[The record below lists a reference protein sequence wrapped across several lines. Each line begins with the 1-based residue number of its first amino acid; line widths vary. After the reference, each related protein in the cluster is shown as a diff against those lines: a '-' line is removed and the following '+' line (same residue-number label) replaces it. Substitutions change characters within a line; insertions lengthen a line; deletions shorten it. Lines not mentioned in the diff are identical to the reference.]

1 MAHRNGVTRI
11 AKTRSV
17 VVFMLALLA
26 AASMWFYMN
35 RILEPQQVT
44 DAAAH
49 DRPRGSLS
57 DLYPRWL
64 GARELLLHRRNPYS
78 QEITQEI
85 QRGYYGRPLD
95 PSRPDDPRDEQRF
108 AYPVY
113 VVFLLAPTIALPF
126 DVVEAGFRWLLVGI
140 AVVSVL
146 LWFRV
151 LRWKVSITSTVLSI
165 VLVLGSL
172 PVVQAIK
179 LEQLSL
185 LVAGMLAGSAACLA
199 YGYLFSA
206 GVLLALATIKPQLSW
221 PIVIWLLLWAGSD
234 WHLRRRLVLG
244 FGFAMTLF
252 LVGAE
257 FVLPGWGHMFRQAL
271 TQYHQYTQN
280 QSILQWLVG
289 PGWGWFLEA
298 LAVLLCAVCLWRLRR
313 EPASSPRFGRAFGLV
328 LALTVVIVPMH
339 SPYNQCLLLPA
350 ILTLVERA
358 TARRSVS
365 PAARLA
371 GLLGGLLVVWP
382 WIATLS
388 LSVAY
393 WWPSSGGR
401 QTVWTPPFYTI
412 FAIPVAV
419 FSLTCLAA
427 WSAEA
432 PDYKDTLAESSAAAT
447 G

>member
-1 MAHRNGVTRI
+1 MAHLNWVTRI
-11 AKTRSV
+11 RKTRSV
-17 VVFMLALLA
+17 PVLMLALLA
-26 AASMWFYMN
+26 AASMWFYVN
-35 RILEPQQVT
+35 RILEAQQVT
-44 DAAAH
+44 DAAAY
-49 DRPRGSLS
+49 DRPRGNFS

-64 GARELLLHRRNPYS
+64 GARELLLHKRNPYS

-85 QRGYYGRPLD
+85 QKGYYGRPLD
-95 PSRPDDPRDEQRF
+95 PARPDDPRDEQRF

-126 DVVEAGFRWLLVGI
+126 DVVEAGFQWLLVGI

-151 LRWKVSITSTVLSI
+151 LRWKLSFTSTVLCM

-185 LVAGMLAGSAACLA
+185 LVAGMLAGSAAALA

-221 PIVIWLLLWAGSD
+221 PIIIWLLLWAGSD
-234 WHLRRRLVLG
+234 WHLRRRLVLS
-244 FGFAMTLF
+244 FGLAMTLF
-252 LVGAE
+252 LVAAE

-271 TQYHQYTQN
+271 IQYHQYTQN
-280 QSILQWLVG
+280 QSILEWLVG
-289 PGWGWFLEA
+289 PGWGRFLEA
-298 LAVLLCAVCLWRLRR
+298 VAVLLCAVCVWRLRR

-328 LALTVVIVPMH
+328 LALTVLIVPMY
-339 SPYNQCLLLPA
+339 SPYNQVLLLPA
-350 ILTLVERA
+350 ILALVERA
-358 TARRSVS
+358 SARRRVS
-365 PAARLA
+365 PAGRIA
-371 GLLGGLLVVWP
+371 GWLGGLLLVWP
-382 WIATLS
+382 WMATLS

-393 WWPSSGGR
+393 WWLSSGRR
-401 QTVWTPPFYTI
+401 QTVWTLPFYTT

-419 FSLTCLAA
+419 FSLACLRG
-427 WSAEA
+427 SSTEVT
-432 PDYKDTLAESSAAAT
+432 DYQDTSAESSAAAT

>member
-1 MAHRNGVTRI
+1 
-11 AKTRSV
+11 
-17 VVFMLALLA
+17 
-26 AASMWFYMN
+26 MWFYVN
-35 RILEPQQVT
+35 RILKAQQVA

-49 DRPRGSLS
+49 NRPRGNLS

-64 GARELLLHRRNPYS
+64 GARELLLHKRNPYS
-78 QEITQEI
+78 PEITQEI
-85 QRGYYGRPLD
+85 QTGYYGRPLD
-95 PSRPDDPRDEQRF
+95 PSRPNDPRDEQRF

-126 DVVEAGFRWLLVGI
+126 DVVRAGFQWLLVGI

-151 LRWKVSITSTVLSI
+151 LCWKLSFTSTVVGI

-172 PVVQAIK
+172 PVVQAVR
-179 LEQLSL
+179 LQQLSL
-185 LVAGMLAGSAACLA
+185 LVAGMLAGSAACLT
-199 YGYLFSA
+199 YGYLFCA

-221 PIVIWLLLWAGSD
+221 PIVIWLLLWAGTD

-280 QSILQWLVG
+280 QSILEWLLG
-289 PGWGWFLEA
+289 AGWGRFLEA
-298 LAVLLCAVCLWRLRR
+298 LAVLLCAVCVWPLHR

-328 LALTVVIVPMH
+328 LVLTVLIVPMY
-339 SPYNQCLLLPA
+339 SPYNQFLLLPA
-350 ILTLVERA
+350 ILALVERA
-358 TARRSVS
+358 SAPRSVS
-365 PAARLA
+365 PAARIA
-371 GLLGGLLVVWP
+371 GLLGGLVVAWP

-393 WWPSSGGR
+393 WWPSSARR
-401 QTVWTPPFYTI
+401 QTVWTLPFYTT

-419 FSLTCLAA
+419 FGLACLEA
-427 WSAEA
+427 WTAEA
-432 PDYKDTLAESSAAAT
+432 TDYKAMSAESSAAAT

>member
-1 MAHRNGVTRI
+1 MAHLNWVTRI

-17 VVFMLALLA
+17 LVFILALLA
-26 AASMWFYMN
+26 AASMWFYVN
-35 RILEPQQVT
+35 RILEAQQVA
-44 DAAAH
+44 DAAAYN
-49 DRPRGSLS
+49 RPRGNLS

-64 GARELLLHRRNPYS
+64 GARELLLHKRNPYS

-85 QRGYYGRPLD
+85 QTGYYGRPLD

-113 VVFLLAPTIALPF
+113 VVFVLAPTIALPF
-126 DVVEAGFRWLLVGI
+126 DVVEAGFQWLLVGI
-140 AVVSVL
+140 AAVSVL

-151 LRWKVSITSTVLSI
+151 LRWKLSFTSTVLSI

-179 LEQLSL
+179 LQQLSL

-199 YGYLFSA
+199 YGYLFCA

-221 PIVIWLLLWAGSD
+221 PIVIWLLLWTGRE

-244 FGFAMTLF
+244 FGFVMTLF

-280 QSILQWLVG
+280 QSILEWLVG
-289 PGWGWFLEA
+289 PGLGRFLEA
-298 LAVLLCAVCLWRLRR
+298 LAVLLCAVCLWKLHR

-328 LALTVVIVPMH
+328 LALTVLIVPMY
-339 SPYNQCLLLPA
+339 SPYNQLLLLPA
-350 ILTLVERA
+350 ILALVERA
-358 TARRSVS
+358 TAPRSVS

-393 WWPSSGGR
+393 WWPSSGRR
-401 QTVWTPPFYTI
+401 QTIWTLPFYTT

-419 FSLTCLAA
+419 FSLACLEA
-427 WSAEA
+427 WTAEA
-432 PDYKDTLAESSAAAT
+432 TDYKATLEEPSAAAS